1 MVCFKR
7 GCKIYETIQGNQGRA
22 ILKTSFIILAIKFE
36 FWICYSLLNSSIYRY
51 YCDLYR
57 LHLIYFWTCK
67 LTNIATERTVR
78 TCLSHPIFAGIFD
91 FYLMSV
97 WYLRMNRW
105 KFRRRSKGLQV
116 GNYYPII
123 LFKLGL
129 QVIRP
134 CSCHRICTTFCVIN
148 NFIAI
153 KYWFDSLVH
162 WNAHTMKQPQ
172 IW

>member
-1 MVCFKR
+1 MP
-7 GCKIYETIQGNQGRA
+7 QP
-22 ILKTSFIILAIKFE
+22 
-36 FWICYSLLNSSIYRY
+36 
-51 YCDLYR
+51 
-57 LHLIYFWTCK
+57 
-67 LTNIATERTVR
+67 
-78 TCLSHPIFAGIFD
+78 SHFCWHFD
-91 FYLMSV
+91 FYFMSV
-97 WYLRMNRW
+97 WYLRMNRC

-153 KYWFDSLVH
+153 KILIWFSRSLECTHYEAATNMITFIICTNNIKFSVVYQIECDIYFMTYFKIRFLWKTTSRNTFTFSETIYVSWNEQIHYRKH
-162 WNAHTMKQPQ
+162 W
-172 IW
+172 